1 MDNLSRAAEPPSRR
15 TSEGIKI
22 NPYAPPHLHAEQ
34 PLPQSW
40 ARRNIVALV
49 IGGVLLLVVLLTGC
63 IGGAIYFGI
72 SALGSHSSVQAA
84 VQQAVADPRVVER
97 LGSPIEKGW
106 FVTGNIS
113 VVNGQQTANM
123 QVTLKGPRGEG
134 RLLYTGTK
142 GVGANWVFTIFTLE
156 TDGQPDLDLL
166 TPSGVLVPAT
176 PAAIPPPGPAPRPAP
191 DSGDR

>member
-15 TSEGIKI
+15 TPEGFAI
-22 NPYAPPHLHAEQ
+22 NPYAPPQLHAEQ
-34 PLPQSW
+34 PEPAGW

-72 SALGSHSSVQAA
+72 SALGSHSSVLAA
-84 VQQAVADPRVVER
+84 VQQAAADPRVVER
-97 LGSPIEKGW
+97 LGTPVEKGW
-106 FVTGNIS
+106 FVTGNVS
-113 VVNGQQTANM
+113 VINGQQTANM

-166 TPSGVLVPAT
+166 TPSGALAPGTPPTPQPPAT
-176 PAAIPPPGPAPRPAP
+176 DPPPRS
-191 DSGDR
+191 DDR